1 VIRTLRSIVD
11 PAALADAV
19 AAAYRL
25 PVTGCVLLRSLVN
38 DVYRVDTRDR
48 PRVLKLYRAGH
59 RTRAEA
65 GWEVELSGALG
76 GAVARG
82 IPLADRTPAGVLA
95 AAEGERPYTLWEWA
109 PGARPGPP
117 WGDDLFRRYGAATA
131 RFHAAADAA
140 GAPPRRFDV
149 LDALGRPYEEVLDRV
164 SADDRTRIAELVT
177 AAREWLAGRT
187 LDTGVCHGDVSLD
200 NLHVDGDRLVFY
212 DLDRAGTG
220 PRAADLAGVAATG
233 GFAAF
238 LDGYR
243 SVRAFGDA
251 DLAAVPWLGAVD
263 LVGNLHFHL
272 VDKPRLRGTESW
284 QEGWL
289 DRTLTALRSS
299 AEALLR

>member
-11 PAALADAV
+11 PAALADLV
-19 AAAYRL
+19 ADAYRL

-38 DVYRVDTRDR
+38 DVYRVDTGDR

-65 GWEVELSGALG
+65 AWEVDLSRALG
-76 GAVARG
+76 GVVARG
-82 IPLADRTPAGVLA
+82 IPLAGGAPAGVLA

-109 PGARPGPP
+109 PGARPAPP
-117 WGDDLFRRYGAATA
+117 WDDRLFHRYGAATA
-131 RFHAAADAA
+131 RFHAACDEA

-149 LDALGRPYEEVLDRV
+149 LDALGRPYEQVLDRV
-164 SADDRTRIAELVT
+164 AADDRARIAELVA
-177 AAREWLAGRT
+177 AAREWLAGRA
-187 LDTGVCHGDVSLD
+187 LDTGICHGDVSLD
-200 NLHVDGDRLVFY
+200 NLHDDDDRLVFY
-212 DLDRAGTG
+212 DLDRAGSG
-220 PRAADLAGVAATG
+220 PRAADLAGVAGTG
-233 GFAAF
+233 GFTAF

-243 SVRAFGDA
+243 TVRAFSDA

-263 LVGNLHFHL
+263 LVANLHFHL

-289 DRTLTALRSS
+289 DRTLSALRSS
-299 AEALLR
+299 AATLLR